1 MPRLTLL
8 TTPPLAAL
16 FACAFLCPTIVAA
29 DSSEALTERYI
40 ASTFRAMADTAT
52 NAPSD
57 SEAAVTLSAL
67 LRDGMA
73 VDATARYVLGRDW
86 PDENPAAANR
96 FRLQFLQF
104 VSNALASAF
113 RAYRPVALR
122 VDRSR
127 VSDGRILVESTLLVP
142 GGRALQL
149 TWIVRREGP
158 KGRRR
163 IVDFRLQGIEVQMFL
178 KTLAGT
184 ALERDHG
191 NLDAVIALYNRIP
204 ARIAPPSRAA
214 TTAEEGPTPP

>member
-8 TTPPLAAL
+8 TPLPTAL
-16 FACAFLCPTIVAA
+16 LVCALLCPTIVAA

-52 NAPSD
+52 AASSD
-57 SEAAVTLSAL
+57 EQAAVALSAL

-73 VDATARYVLGRDW
+73 VDETARYVLGRDW
-86 PDENPAAANR
+86 PEENTAAARR
-96 FRLQFLQF
+96 FRQQFLRF

-113 RAYRPVALR
+113 RAYRPLMLH

-127 VSDGRILVESTLLVP
+127 VSDGRILVESTLLAP
-142 GGRALQL
+142 GGQALPL

-163 IVDFRLQGIEVQMFL
+163 IVDFRLAGIEAQMFL

-184 ALERDHG
+184 ALERDRG
-191 NLDAVIALYNRIP
+191 NLDAVIALYNGIA
-204 ARIAPPSRAA
+204 ARMASGRQA
-214 TTAEEGPTPP
+214 TTAPDAATPP

>member
-8 TTPPLAAL
+8 PAAL
-16 FACAFLCPTIVAA
+16 LACALLCPTIVAA

-52 NAPSD
+52 NAPTD
-57 SEAAVTLSAL
+57 GDAAAALSIL

-73 VDATARYVLGRDW
+73 VDATARYVLGRNW

-96 FRLQFLQF
+96 FRQQFLQF
-104 VSNALASAF
+104 ASNALASAF
-113 RAYRPVALR
+113 RAYQPMTLR

-127 VSDGRILVESTLLVP
+127 MSDGRILVDSAVLLP
-142 GGRALQL
+142 GGRAVPV

-163 IVDFRLQGIEVQMFL
+163 VVDFRMAGVEAQMLL

-184 ALERDHG
+184 ALEREHG
-191 NLDAVIALYNRIP
+191 NLDAVIALYNGIIARMAPGRP
-204 ARIAPPSRAA
+204 ASSAQDG
-214 TTAEEGPTPP
+214 TTPP